1 MKIMERGRVHE
12 KAKYSILVENFI
24 RRYIMSKI
32 YYVEDI
38 LCRRYMMS
46 KIYYVEDILCR
57 RYIMS
62 KIYYVERLFVYY
74 RETQKTEE

>member
-1 MKIMERGRVHE
+1 MERGRVHE

-38 LCRRYMMS
+38 LCR
-46 KIYYVEDILCR
+46 KAICL
-57 RYIMS
+57 
-62 KIYYVERLFVYY
+62 LQ
-74 RETQKTEE
+74 REPEN